1 MDPAANPDTDPDF
14 AFAIPDGA
22 FEVEYDDPVDTDDGE
37 VPEDPATAAAREARQ
52 ALLLSQELRRP
63 IDRAVSMATM
73 SAWTLA
79 VFAVISLPGVFS
91 SFTGFFIV
99 IGLGVCSFFEFRGR
113 NALRDMNPAGA
124 TALARNQLVLGA
136 VIVVYAL
143 ANIVVTMSGAGRY
156 DQAVEAVPE
165 LGQIMGGRNG
175 LGALMTTLT
184 LVYYAVVGLGGAV
197 GQALMFCF
205 HDRRRPLVEA
215 FVADTPEWIQTPTHE
230 KGPPNKVGR
239 AA

>member
-1 MDPAANPDTDPDF
+1 MDSAANPDTDPDL

-22 FEVEYDDPVDTDDGE
+22 FEVDYDEPEDTADGE
-37 VPEDPATAAAREARQ
+37 VPEDPATAAAREAQQ

-73 SAWTLA
+73 TAWTLA
-79 VFAVISLPGVFS
+79 VFAVVSLPGVFS

-99 IGLGVCSFFEFRGR
+99 VGLGACSYFEFRGR
-113 NALRDMNPAGA
+113 NALREMKPAGA

-136 VIVVYAL
+136 VIVVYAG
-143 ANIVVTMSGAGRY
+143 ANILATLGGSGRY

-165 LGQIMGGRNG
+165 LEQIMGGSNG

-205 HDRRRPLVEA
+205 HDRRRPLVKA
-215 FVADTPEWIQTPTHE
+215 FVADTPEWIQEPSHE